1 MQPSEQTEL
10 TTKIIPEDARISPM
24 PTNGDTIPPK
34 AKQTAPSSAEAVP
47 AFSRWHSIAK
57 AVVEVKVS
65 PIMNRSAIKSSSYS
79 QKLHPDIKAA
89 HSHTATATIP
99 VQPAS
104 VQLSGRRNLTDKAA
118 PTPIV
123 TALTAKQKLNVSA
136 EKL

>member
-34 AKQTAPSSAEAVP
+34 AKQTAPNSAEAVP

-65 PIMNRSAIKSSSYS
+65 PITNRSIINSTSYI
-79 QKLHPDIKAA
+79 QKPHPDINAA
-89 HSHTATATIP
+89 HSPTATITMP
-99 VQPAS
+99 THPAS
-104 VQLSGRRNLTDKAA
+104 VQLSGRRNLTDNAA
-118 PTPIV
+118 PAPIA
-123 TALTAKQKLNVSA
+123 TALMAKQKLNVSA
-136 EKL
+136 EKP